1 MSEGGRRLQEGLR
14 EGLGKGLDGFIWMM
28 KIILPVSFLTA
39 LLEWSGLLSKMDFI
53 LQPLMNLIGLPAA
66 AALPLIIGMLA
77 NIYGGIAAMAVLPFT
92 VEQMTLIAVFLLI
105 CHNLIQE
112 GVVQANSGIHPVKA
126 TLFRLTAAVVTV
138 WICSLFLDTKTPVA
152 AAAAGLQNVS
162 PPFAEM
168 MKNWLFSILGLS
180 LKVFLI
186 IMSILAFL
194 EIMKKMGW
202 IHPVVRTL
210 APLLRLMGL
219 SRQVGLLWMTAVV
232 FGLAYG
238 GAVIVEE
245 AKAGHLTRE
254 ELQELHLSIGINHS
268 MIEDPSLFL
277 TFGLSPFWLW
287 VPRLIT
293 AVIATRLLTL
303 WMAFRD
309 KKQA

>member
-1 MSEGGRRLQEGLR
+1 MSKSRQRFR
-14 EGLGKGLDGFIWMM
+14 EGLKEGVRKGLDGFIWMM

-39 LLEWSGLLSKMDFI
+39 LLDWSGLLSKIDFL
-53 LQPLMNLIGLPAA
+53 LQPLMALIGLPAA

-77 NIYGGIAAMAVLPFT
+77 NIYAGIAAMAVLPFSM
-92 VEQMTLIAVFLLI
+92 EQMTLIAVFLLI

-126 TLFRLTAAVVTV
+126 TLFRLTAAVITV

-152 AAAAGLQNVS
+152 AAAGGLPAVS

-168 MKNWLFSILGLS
+168 MQAWFLSILGLS
-180 LKVFLI
+180 LKIFLI
-186 IMSILAFL
+186 IMTILTFL

-202 IHPVVRTL
+202 IHPVVRAL
-210 APLLRLMGL
+210 SPVLKLMGL
-219 SRQVGLLWMTAVV
+219 SRQVAMLWMTAVV

-268 MIEDPSLFL
+268 MVEDPSLFL

-287 VPRLIT
+287 VPRFIT

-303 WMAFRD
+303 WVALRES
-309 KKQA
+309 KRL

>member
-1 MSEGGRRLQEGLR
+1 MSEARNRFLEGLR
-14 EGLGKGLDGFIWMM
+14 DGLRKGFDGFIWMM
-28 KIILPVSFLTA
+28 KIILPISFLTA
-39 LLEWSGLLSKMDFI
+39 LLDWSGLLSKMDSL

-92 VEQMTLIAVFLLI
+92 IEQMTLIAVFLLI

-126 TLFRLTAAVVTV
+126 TLFRLTAAVITV
-138 WICSLFLDTKTPVA
+138 WVCSLFLDSKTPLEAVPE
-152 AAAAGLQNVS
+152 GLQATAL
-162 PPFAEM
+162 PFAGM
-168 MKNWLFSILGLS
+168 MKNWFTSMLGLS
-180 LKVFLI
+180 LKIFLI
-186 IMSILAFL
+186 IMSILTFL

-202 IHPVVRTL
+202 IHPVVR
-210 APLLRLMGL
+210 AMSPLLRLMGL
-219 SRQVGLLWMTAVV
+219 SRQVGMLWMTAVV

-268 MIEDPSLFL
+268 MIEDPTLFL
-277 TFGLSPFWLW
+277 SFGLSPFWLW
-287 VPRLIT
+287 VPRFIT
-293 AVIATRLLTL
+293 AIVATRLLTL
-303 WMAFRD
+303 WVEFRE
-309 KKQA
+309 KRR

>member
-1 MSEGGRRLQEGLR
+1 MNETRQRFQEGLKD
-14 EGLGKGLDGFIWMM
+14 GLKKGLDGFIWMM

-39 LLEWSGLLSKMDFI
+39 LLDWSGLLSKMDFL

-92 VEQMTLIAVFLLI
+92 VEQMTLIAIFLLI

-138 WICSLFLDTKTPVA
+138 WICSLFLDTKTAVA
-152 AAAAGLQNVS
+152 AAAASLQNVS

-168 MKNWLFSILGLS
+168 IKTWFLSILGLS

-186 IMSILAFL
+186 IMAILTFL

-202 IHPVVRTL
+202 IHPVVRAL
-210 APLLRLMGL
+210 SPVLKLMGL
-219 SRQVGLLWMTAVV
+219 SRQVGMLWMTAVV

-268 MIEDPSLFL
+268 MVEDPSLFL

-287 VPRLIT
+287 VPRFIM
-293 AVIATRLLTL
+293 AIIATRLLTL
-303 WMAFRD
+303 WVAFQE
-309 KKQA
+309 KKRV

>member
-1 MSEGGRRLQEGLR
+1 MSEARNRFLEGLR
-14 EGLGKGLDGFIWMM
+14 DGRRKGLDGFIWMM
-28 KIILPVSFLTA
+28 KIILPISFLTA
-39 LLEWSGLLSKMDFI
+39 LLNWSGLLSKMDFL

-92 VEQMTLIAVFLLI
+92 TEQMTLIAVFLLI

-126 TLFRLTAAVVTV
+126 TLFRLTAAVITV
-138 WICSLFLDTKTPVA
+138 WVCSLFLDTKTPLEAVPE
-152 AAAAGLQNVS
+152 GLQATAL
-162 PPFAEM
+162 PFAGM
-168 MKNWLFSILGLS
+168 MKSWFISMLGLS
-180 LKVFLI
+180 LKIFLI
-186 IMSILAFL
+186 IMSILTFL

-202 IHPVVRTL
+202 IHPVVRTMS
-210 APLLRLMGL
+210 PLLRLMGL
-219 SRQVGLLWMTAVV
+219 SRQVGMLWMTAVV

-268 MIEDPSLFL
+268 MIEDPTLFL
-277 TFGLSPFWLW
+277 SFGLSPFWLW
-287 VPRLIT
+287 VPRFIMAIT
-293 AVIATRLLTL
+293 ATRLLTL
-303 WMAFRD
+303 WVKFR
-309 KKQA
+309 K

>member
-1 MSEGGRRLQEGLR
+1 MSDARNRLLEGLR
-14 EGLGKGLDGFIWMM
+14 DGLKKGFDGFVWMM
-28 KIILPVSFLTA
+28 KIVLPVSFLTA
-39 LLEWSGLLSKMDFI
+39 LLDWSGLLAKMDFL

-66 AALPLIIGMLA
+66 AALPLIIGMLT

-92 VEQMTLIAVFLLI
+92 TGQMTLIAVFLLI

-126 TLFRLTAAVVTV
+126 TLFRLTAAIITV
-138 WICSLFLDTKTPVA
+138 WVCSLFLDTKTPLEA
-152 AAAAGLQNVS
+152 GPGGLQATAL
-162 PPFAEM
+162 PFVGM
-168 MKNWLFSILGLS
+168 MKNWFFSMLGLS
-180 LKVFLI
+180 LKIFLI
-186 IMSILAFL
+186 IMTILTFL

-202 IHPVVRTL
+202 IHPVVR
-210 APLLRLMGL
+210 AMSPLLRLMGL
-219 SRQVGLLWMTAVV
+219 SRQVGILWMTAVV

-277 TFGLSPFWLW
+277 SFGLNPFWLW
-287 VPRLIT
+287 VPRFIM
-293 AVIATRLLTL
+293 AIIATRLLTL
-303 WMAFRD
+303 WVEFR
-309 KKQA
+309 KKRG